1 MRKSVAFTRQVG
13 KGDRHKIQAIARSP
27 TFLRPREFEIS
38 LFGRGRLHSLS
49 HCALVVLVSCCNSKP
64 PKPSMHWRGIGYQSL
79 LSSGVEGLSMFE
91 MDIRELVTQVGLL
104 SVPLVLLV
112 GNALIFQ
119 SKFSFPLPAYTG

>member
-1 MRKSVAFTRQVG
+1 
-13 KGDRHKIQAIARSP
+13 
-27 TFLRPREFEIS
+27 
-38 LFGRGRLHSLS
+38 
-49 HCALVVLVSCCNSKP
+49 
-64 PKPSMHWRGIGYQSL
+64 
-79 LSSGVEGLSMFE
+79 MFE